1 MSNFKPYYFLFALIT
16 LIFSCKKDDVEVI
29 EPDPDKGEIQQ
40 VNDSLSFNIG
50 SEKYVLVRSN
60 SRGIGN
66 RQINLKPFNDKIP
79 GREAA
84 AFTAGKYYYGEID
97 STLYCSYFG
106 MVTNTDDRS
115 SAELIFTKKFSLRE
129 VHPFSILLIPKDQS
143 QVIKVGKQSFATD
156 FSKENTKDGIVL
168 NLYINGNSL
177 TSTVPGFSIAMQSQ
191 MKDIQKDSSF
201 EITKVEKVEG
211 DIYMLEAKF
220 TMNVFDEE
228 EKLYRVENGYLRK
241 RFNMSLNV
249 SQGYN

>member
-1 MSNFKPYYFLFALIT
+1 MSDFKQYYLLLVFIT
-16 LIFSCKKDDVEVI
+16 VIFSCKKDGGETVEPG
-29 EPDPDKGEIQQ
+29 PDAGEIQQ
-40 VNDSLSFNIG
+40 VDDSLSFNIG
-50 SEKYVLVRSN
+50 SAKYVLVRSN

-84 AFTAGKYYYGEID
+84 AITAGKHYYGEID

-106 MVTNTDDRS
+106 MTSNTGDRS
-115 SAELIFTKKFSLRE
+115 SAEIIFTKKFRLSE
-129 VHPFSILLIPKDQS
+129 VRPFSINFIPTDQS

-156 FSKENTKDGIVL
+156 FSKENTQDGIVL
-168 NLYINGNSL
+168 DLNINGNSL
-177 TSTVPGFSIAMQSQ
+177 SSTVPGFSIALQSH
-191 MKDIQKDSSF
+191 MKDIQKNSSF
-201 EITKVEKVEG
+201 EITKVEKVAG

-241 RFNMSLNV
+241 RFDMSLNM
-249 SQGYN
+249 SYAYN